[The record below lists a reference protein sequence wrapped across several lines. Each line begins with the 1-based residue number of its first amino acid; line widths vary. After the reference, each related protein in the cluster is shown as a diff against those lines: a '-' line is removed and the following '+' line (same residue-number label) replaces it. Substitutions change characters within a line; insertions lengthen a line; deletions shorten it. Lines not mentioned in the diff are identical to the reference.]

1 MLPRF
6 ATQVNATSL
15 DAPLF
20 HAGFVGSGKRGMIR
34 APTTTGADV
43 ERRKTSQRVL
53 AAIRQEQPATLAALM
68 KHLGDVPKQT
78 VRSSLQNMRYAG
90 LVKVE
95 NNGRA
100 STWMLADA
108 NPQAPQRPPKRPP
121 KHQLSDWTKKR
132 LAENTVEG
140 EGDCLIWC
148 GHVADSG
155 APVIYYQSKRLSLRR
170 LIWRELHGREPH
182 GKMVA
187 SSTCGT
193 HGCCN
198 PAHVALFS
206 RTALQNQAIADGRR
220 PSGEAW
226 SAKMALVR
234 QSRSKIGW
242 EMVRRIRACGSL
254 MEAVRMSGLPKGNV
268 AQIYF
273 RKTWR
278 NDPQDVWSSVFM
290 RLAA

>member
-20 HAGFVGSGKRGMIR
+20 HAGFVGSGKHGMIR

-121 KHQLSDWTKKR
+121 KHQLSEWTKKR

-140 EGDCLIWC
+140 EGDCLIWR
-148 GHVADSG
+148 GFISESG
-155 APVIYYQSKRLSLRR
+155 APGIYHQGRRLYLRR
-170 LIWRELHGREPH
+170 LIWTELHGREPPAN
-182 GKMVA
+182 MVA
-187 SSTCGT
+187 STSCGT
-193 HGCCN
+193 RGCCN
-198 PAHVALFS
+198 PKHIVLMS
-206 RTALQNQAIADGRR
+206 RSTLQNQAIADGRR

-234 QSRSKIGW
+234 QSRSTIGW
-242 EMVRRIRACGSL
+242 EMVRRIRACNSL

-268 AQIYF
+268 TQIWT

-278 NDPQDVWSSVFM
+278 NDPADIWSAVFM

>member
-1 MLPRF
+1 M
-6 ATQVNATSL
+6 
-15 DAPLF
+15 
-20 HAGFVGSGKRGMIR
+20 GKTRN
-34 APTTTGADV
+34 D
-43 ERRKTSQRVL
+43 VL
-53 AAIRQEQPATLAALM
+53 AALRREQPARLSALM
-68 KHLGDVPKQT
+68 PHLAHIKKDT
-78 VRSSLQNMRYAG
+78 VQSILQRLRRTGY
-90 LVKVE
+90 VRVE
-95 NNGRA
+95 DDGRH
-100 STWMLADA
+100 STWSIIE
-108 NPQAPQRPPKRPP
+108 RPEVVQQDRKYRG
-121 KHQLSDWTKKR
+121 KLSDWTQSRLEKK
-132 LAENTVEG
+132 TVEG

-155 APVIYYQSKRLSLRR
+155 APVVYYQGKRLYLRR

-198 PAHVALFS
+198 PAHVALFT

-242 EMVRRIRACGSL
+242 DMVRRIRACGSL

-278 NDPQDVWSSVFM
+278 NDPQDIWASVFM